1 MKDNQDNEDNIYEL
15 KEKEEIIE
23 DNIEINNKN
32 DNNNNIIEDDF
43 SNPKI
48 IPKEVENNK
57 EIGEYCVNVDIL
69 KDNETPLLSLKQ
81 TLTTKKSKTE
91 QEGKNTLTYCFKEI
105 PLNFLKYFTMII
117 IFLYFIVGI
126 IGVIFFVKNR
136 DERPFL
142 FCFHFLRKDVKKNET
157 MTYEKANKDET
168 VIFSSDLNSFC
179 IIHVILLFLLI
190 MLLFTFLREEESILK
205 KYSKKQK
212 HNSKNFL
219 KNFSIYFPL
228 TLLFNIP
235 IFILGIISAKKGNEF
250 YYSIVYI
257 IFNLLGTICMLKIYI
272 GSKKHKHRNIM
283 RMINQGFLSGL
294 LSAFELYSLIYNIC
308 YLSTFWET
316 KNIVTFEILPGVV
329 YFILSFLTII
339 LYNDIFFPVT
349 ALIIQ
354 IGLLYIKKKDSLSL
368 VIFNICV
375 VFFSFVS
382 IILLIMKH
390 NKKVFNVI
398 IEGEME
404 GENNKNT

>member
-1 MKDNQDNEDNIYEL
+1 MKEIHDQDNDIYEL
-15 KEKEEIIE
+15 QEKEELIE

-32 DNNNNIIEDDF
+32 DNKNKNNIIDDL
-43 SNPKI
+43 SNLKI

-57 EIGEYCVNVDIL
+57 DIGEYCVNVDIL
-69 KDNETPLLSLKQ
+69 KDNEAPLLSLKQ

-91 QEGKNTLTYCFKEI
+91 QEEKNTLTYCFKEI

-190 MLLFTFLREEESILK
+190 MLLITILRK
-205 KYSKKQK
+205 KE
-212 HNSKNFL
+212 NDSKNFF
-219 KNFSIYFPL
+219 KNFSLFFPF

-235 IFILGIISAKKGNEF
+235 IFIMGILASNEKEEEKEKI
-250 YYSIVYI
+250 YYSII
-257 IFNLLGTICMLKIYI
+257 HNIFTLLSTICIMKAYIESKRHKI
-272 GSKKHKHRNIM
+272 KNIM
-283 RMINQGFLSGL
+283 RVINQGFLFGL
-294 LSAFELYSLIYNIC
+294 LSAYELYSLFYNIC
-308 YLSTFWET
+308 YLSTFGFEKVT
-316 KNIVTFEILPGVV
+316 NTFEIIPGTV
-329 YFILSFLTII
+329 YFIFSILILI
-339 LYNDIFFPVT
+339 LYNDIFFPAT
-349 ALIIQ
+349 ALLIQ
-354 IGLLYIKKKDSLSL
+354 IGLLYVKKKNSHAI

-375 VFFSFVS
+375 VFFSFIS
-382 IILLIMKH
+382 LILSIMKH
-390 NKKVFNVI
+390 KKKVFNII
-398 IEGEME
+398 IEGE
-404 GENNKNT
+404 GELEDKKNN